1 MSKEQNSKF
10 IRYIKSQPK
19 PIEPLEIK
27 EDKPLKRRPEP
38 PAPTSPYDLLKQP
51 KLTFVYYGD
60 KQGYFS

>member
-51 KLTFVYYGD
+51 KLTFVY
-60 KQGYFS
+60 